1 METTTESVTPAQAAQ
16 ANAANEEA
24 QRIITIRQLL
34 EAGVHFGHRTD
45 RWNPRMKP
53 YIYGAR
59 NGVHIIDLQ
68 QTAQLFRRAYSFV
81 RGVAADGAPVLF
93 VGTKKQAQDVMVS
106 EAQRAGQYYV
116 ASRWLGGTLTNW
128 KTIRQSIDKLRGYE
142 KMQLDGT
149 FDKLTKKEVLQ
160 MSRARAKLER
170 NLGGIKDMPK
180 LPGAIFVI
188 DPAKEY
194 IAVTEARRLE
204 IPVVGVADT
213 NADPNLVDYVI
224 PGNDDAIRSIKL
236 FCSRIADACI
246 EGTRIGKQRAVA
258 ATAADEE
265 APETIRVMTGGDGP
279 KVEIVSRR
287 GVLPTPEAAASPE
300 VPEETPE
307 APSPPADA
315 N

>member
-1 METTTESVTPAQAAQ
+1 METTTETSGDSPRGGNPQDDAH
-16 ANAANEEA
+16 
-24 QRIITIRQLL
+24 RIITIRQLL

-68 QTAQLFRRAYSFV
+68 QTAALFRRAYNFV
-81 RGVAADGAPVLF
+81 RSCAADGSPILF
-93 VGTKKQAQDVMVS
+93 VGTKKQAQDVMVA
-106 EAQRAGQYYV
+106 EAQRAGQYFV
-116 ASRWLGGTLTNW
+116 VSRWLGGTLTNW
-128 KTIRQSIDKLRGYE
+128 KTIRQSIDKLRSLE
-142 KMQLDGT
+142 RMAEDGT
-149 FDKLTKKEVLQ
+149 HNVLTKKEVLR
-160 MSRARAKLER
+160 MERSRQKLER
-170 NLGGIKDMPK
+170 NLGGIKEMPK

-188 DPAKEY
+188 DPAKEH
-194 IAVTEARRLE
+194 IAVAEANRLR
-204 IPVVGVADT
+204 IPVVAVADT
-213 NADPNLVDYVI
+213 NADPNFINYVI

-236 FCSRIADACI
+236 FCTKIADACV

-258 ATAADEE
+258 SAAAEDE

-287 GVLPTPEAAASPE
+287 GSLPTPEAAASPE
-300 VPEETPE
+300 LEEEPAPPTTPD
-307 APSPPADA
+307 PAQQ

>member
-1 METTTESVTPAQAAQ
+1 MDITTETSGDSPPRGNDPQAD
-16 ANAANEEA
+16 A

-68 QTAQLFRRAYSFV
+68 QTAALFRRAYNFV
-81 RGVAADGAPVLF
+81 RSVAADGSPILF
-93 VGTKKQAQDVMVS
+93 VGTKKQAQDVMVA
-106 EAQRAGQYYV
+106 EAQRAGQYFV
-116 ASRWLGGTLTNW
+116 VSRWLGGTLTNW
-128 KTIRQSIDKLRGYE
+128 KTIRQSIDKLRSLE
-142 KMQLDGT
+142 RMAEDGT
-149 FDKLTKKEVLQ
+149 HSVLTKKEVLRMERMRQ
-160 MSRARAKLER
+160 KLER

-188 DPAKEY
+188 DPAKEH
-194 IAVTEARRLE
+194 IAVAEASRLR
-204 IPVVGVADT
+204 IPVVAVADT
-213 NADPNLVDYVI
+213 NADPNFIDYVI

-236 FCSRIADACI
+236 FCTKIADACT

-258 ATAADEE
+258 SAAADEE

-287 GVLPTPEAAASPE
+287 GSMPTPEAAASPE
-300 VPEETPE
+300 LEEEP
-307 APSPPADA
+307 PPPAPDTTQ